1 MSEYVYKIVFIGT
14 GAVGKSTLIIRFIS
28 DKFIEDYDP
37 TLEDSY
43 RKQFNVDGEECILD
57 IFDTAGQENFAAVR
71 DQYMKQAE
79 GFACIYS
86 ITDQGTFD
94 DAIALHARV
103 LRIKE
108 EDDVPFV
115 LVGNKCDLESDRVI
129 SYEKGESLGK
139 DLGCCFLE
147 SSALLKKKMLMKY
160 SIRLLRNAKE
170 LGLKIIRIMRKK
182 RKRRGLE
189 DLGVLFCKF

>member
-71 DQYMKQAE
+71 DQYMKTS
-79 GFACIYS
+79 GRICLYI
-86 ITDQGTFD
+86 FD
-94 DAIALHARV
+94 HR
-103 LRIKE
+103 
-108 EDDVPFV
+108 
-115 LVGNKCDLESDRVI
+115 S
-129 SYEKGESLGK
+129 
-139 DLGCCFLE
+139 
-147 SSALLKKKMLMKY
+147 
-160 SIRLLRNAKE
+160 RN
-170 LGLKIIRIMRKK
+170 
-182 RKRRGLE
+182 
-189 DLGVLFCKF
+189 F

>member
-147 SSALLKKKMLMKY
+147 SSALLKKNVNE
-160 SIRLLRNAKE
+160 IFDTIVKE
-170 LGLKIIRIMRKK
+170 CKRIRIKNNQNNEKETKEK
-182 RKRRGLE
+182 RARRPRCIIL
-189 DLGVLFCKF
+189 